1 MPVRV
6 MGYDG
11 LAYRNQIRYETDENG
26 NRKKIV
32 DIYPVI
38 TLVLYFGHEK
48 HWDKACTLHEALGD
62 SLKPEFKGLVNDYA
76 INLYEIAYLT
86 DEQLEGFQSDF
97 RYVADY
103 FVQKQ
108 RTGTYTG
115 SREEMK
121 HVREVLQ
128 LMTVLTGDGR
138 FASVT
143 EQETTI
149 ETKKGEI
156 NSMCD
161 VLDAIEKKGY
171 DLRTRED
178 AIRMYQDG
186 IDTRRIAKIMDIDI
200 ETILSWLREAG
211 EI

>member
-1 MPVRV
+1 M
-6 MGYDG
+6 
-11 LAYRNQIRYETDENG
+11 
-26 NRKKIV
+26 
-32 DIYPVI
+32 
-38 TLVLYFGHEK
+38 
-48 HWDKACTLHEALGD
+48 
-62 SLKPEFKGLVNDYA
+62 NDYA

-128 LMTVLTGDGR
+128 LMTVLTGDNR
-138 FASVT
+138 FASVA
-143 EQETTI
+143 EQENG
-149 ETKKGEI
+149 ESEKGDI
-156 NSMCD
+156 RNMCD

-171 DLRTRED
+171 KKGEESQKKII
-178 AIRMYQDG
+178 AISMYKDG
-186 IDTRRIAKIMDIDI
+186 IDTSRIAKIIGTGT
-200 ETILSWLREAG
+200 ETILGWLDEAG
-211 EI
+211 VL

>member
-1 MPVRV
+1 M
-6 MGYDG
+6 
-11 LAYRNQIRYETDENG
+11 
-26 NRKKIV
+26 
-32 DIYPVI
+32 
-38 TLVLYFGHEK
+38 
-48 HWDKACTLHEALGD
+48 
-62 SLKPEFKGLVNDYA
+62 
-76 INLYEIAYLT
+76 
-86 DEQLEGFQSDF
+86 
-97 RYVADY
+97 
-103 FVQKQ
+103 
-108 RTGTYTG
+108 
-115 SREEMK
+115 
-121 HVREVLQ
+121 
-128 LMTVLTGDGR
+128 
-138 FASVT
+138 T